1 MQEFNRWSELENIL
15 QGVSLVPDQS
25 DSVKWVLES
34 KGNFTTKS
42 LYRFITNRGVISRV
56 AGYIWKCKIPL
67 KINFFLWQVFNNK
80 LQVAK
85 SLSQNGCKGDI
96 HCCLC
101 GLVKSVDHLLF
112 KCHLAKVLS
121 RISLIWTT
129 VHHLWKTLAAS
140 GCSARGLY
148 LAIC

>member
-1 MQEFNRWSELENIL
+1 MRVPLSIAYEDIYRMVRNNNCYVHECWDEGEWFMEFKHTLSVQEFNRWSELENIL

-67 KINFFLWQVFNNK
+67 KIKFF
-80 LQVAK
+80 
-85 SLSQNGCKGDI
+85 SLA
-96 HCCLC
+96 
-101 GLVKSVDHLLF
+101 SVQ
-112 KCHLAKVLS
+112 
-121 RISLIWTT
+121 
-129 VHHLWKTLAAS
+129 
-140 GCSARGLY
+140 
-148 LAIC
+148 